1 MDLHALR
8 NLQSIDTRI
17 DQAGNALARL
27 AERSEHAQ
35 AAAELAR
42 VRSSRD
48 DLRRGQA
55 AMESELV
62 DIEAK
67 SAEVDAHRARL
78 EKQMKTVIAPREA
91 EALQHEMAALSARRN
106 ELDDRGLVLL
116 ESSADADA
124 QLVELAASEEIAARA
139 EETAADALAA
149 AEAAIRSD
157 IDGLS
162 AERAV
167 LAAAVDPSHLAEYE
181 RRRKSHAGV
190 AVTEIQH
197 GHCNGCHM
205 DLSVSELDAV
215 KRLPADVDAEC
226 PNCSRLL
233 VR

>member
-8 NLQSIDTRI
+8 NLQSLDTRI
-17 DQAGNALARL
+17 DQARNALARL

-35 AAAELAR
+35 ATAELAR
-42 VRSSRD
+42 VRASRD
-48 DLRRGQA
+48 DLRRSQA
-55 AMESELV
+55 AMESELA
-62 DIEAK
+62 DIELK
-67 SAEVDAHRARL
+67 SADVDAHRARL

-91 EALQHEMAALSARRN
+91 EALQHEMATLSANRN

-116 ESSADADA
+116 ESSSDADA

-139 EETAADALAA
+139 ERVA
-149 AEAAIRSD
+149 AEALTVAESSIRSD

-162 AERAV
+162 TERAA
-167 LAAAVDPSHLAEYE
+167 LAATIDASHLAEYE
-181 RRRKSHAGV
+181 RRRTAHAGV

>member
-8 NLQSIDTRI
+8 ELQSLDTGI
-17 DQAGNALARL
+17 DQANNALARL
-27 AERSEHAQ
+27 AERAAHAH
-35 AAAELAR
+35 AAAEVAR
-42 VRSSRD
+42 VRAERD

-55 AMESELV
+55 AMESELAS
-62 DIEAK
+62 IESS

-91 EALQHEMAALSARRN
+91 EALQHEMATLSARRN

-116 ESSADADA
+116 ESSAEADA
-124 QLVELAASEEIAARA
+124 RLRELVTTEEFAVRA
-139 EETAADALAA
+139 ERVAAEALAA
-149 AEAAIRSD
+149 AESTVTARMEDLRAQRNVVVSS
-157 IDGLS
+157 ID
-162 AERAV
+162 A
-167 LAAAVDPSHLAEYE
+167 SHVAEYE
-181 RRRKSHAGV
+181 RRRKIHSGV

-215 KRLPADVDAEC
+215 KRLPSDVDAEC

>member
-17 DQAGNALARL
+17 DQAGNALTRL
-27 AERSEHAQ
+27 TERSEHAQ

-78 EKQMKTVIAPREA
+78 ERQMKTVIAPREA

-139 EETAADALAA
+139 EKTAADALAA
-149 AEAAIRSD
+149 AEAAIRLD

-162 AERAV
+162 AERAA

>member
-1 MDLHALR
+1 
-8 NLQSIDTRI
+8 
-17 DQAGNALARL
+17 
-27 AERSEHAQ
+27 
-35 AAAELAR
+35 
-42 VRSSRD
+42 
-48 DLRRGQA
+48 
-55 AMESELV
+55 
-62 DIEAK
+62 
-67 SAEVDAHRARL
+67 
-78 EKQMKTVIAPREA
+78 MKTVIAPREA